1 MTQRAYLNWVENVT
15 HRGRGWP
22 VEAKTAG
29 ETDAYAVDEVAVAD
43 VVAVAVAAGNG
54 REWYERM
61 KD

>member
-1 MTQRAYLNWVENVT
+1 M
-15 HRGRGWP
+15 
-22 VEAKTAG
+22 EAKTAG

-43 VVAVAVAAGNG
+43 VVAVAAGNG